1 MKFFENIVYNSV
13 TTLERLLILKRIEI
27 EKQAYQL
34 HSVEDRSSLLS
45 IHMEYGFSWDS
56 VP

>member
-1 MKFFENIVYNSV
+1 MEQ
-13 TTLERLLILKRIEI
+13 LLILKRLEI

-34 HSVEDRSSLLS
+34 HSVEDSSSLLS
-45 IHMEYGFSWDS
+45 IHMEYGLSWDG